1 MVMNNMKIVDRNW
14 EKTTFADI
22 MSPAKVIL
30 CGNRK
35 GLPVLSIT
43 MHDGIVEQKDR
54 FKKVIASH
62 DTSKYKVVKKG
73 QLVIAFPID
82 EGLIY
87 TQDVADEGIMS
98 PAYNVWDVNY
108 ENFDRRFLGLYFHSP
123 FAMDYYKV
131 NLRGTT
137 QRRRALPKEVLL
149 SMPIPR
155 PSLSKQKEIVTEL
168 DGISS
173 VITLL
178 NEQITDLDAFTQ
190 AIFLDM
196 FGDPLVNPKHFDTIY
211 LKDCSEFKNGIN
223 FSKNEDGNEYKFLGV
238 SDFGDK
244 YTIKECELSSIHLT
258 ESLDEEYFLKEN
270 DIIFV
275 RSNGSKSMIGRSVMI
290 HDIISPTTYSGFCI
304 RCRLVKDTIIP
315 IYLLYLLK
323 TDAIVNHITS
333 SGRGCN
339 INNLNQKILG
349 EIPVMIPDLSLQE
362 TFARKISSIEEAKTS
377 LKSQIAEMQT
387 LLAARMQYWFD

>member
-22 MSPAKVIL
+22 MSSAKVVL

-62 DTSKYKVVKKG
+62 DTSKYKVVKNG

-87 TQDVADEGIMS
+87 TQDIADEGIMS

-123 FAMDYYKV
+123 FAMAYYKD

-149 SMPIPR
+149 SMPIPK
-155 PSLSKQKEIVTEL
+155 PSISKQREIVAEIE
-168 DGISS
+168 GISS
-173 VITLL
+173 AISLL
-178 NEQITDLDAFTQ
+178 QEQVADLDALTQ
-190 AIFLDM
+190 TIFIDM

-211 LKDCSEFKNGIN
+211 LKECAEFKNGIN
-223 FSKNEDGNEYKFLGV
+223 FSKDEKGNEYKFLGV
-238 SDFGDK
+238 SDFGYK
-244 YTIKECELSSIHLT
+244 YTIMESELSSIHLS
-258 ESLDEEYFLKEN
+258 ESLGEEYFLKDN
-270 DIIFV
+270 DIVFV

-290 HDIISPTTYSGFCI
+290 HDIKFPTTYSGFCI
-304 RCRLVKDTIIP
+304 RCRLVKDIIIP
-315 IYLLYLLK
+315 VFLLYLLK

-349 EIPVMIPDLSLQE
+349 EIPVIMPDLFLQKSYVG
-362 TFARKISSIEEAKTS
+362 KIASIEETKSS
-377 LKSQIAEMQT
+377 LNSQIAEMKT
-387 LLAARMQYWFD
+387 LLASRMQYWFD